1 MEGKLEQIQMLAFDL
16 ARMLLGLYLDLDLEQ
31 RALQLL
37 ALEMPLVPKP
47 LLTLGQL
54 LPLLD
59 KEQNH

>member
-1 MEGKLEQIQMLAFDL
+1 MEGKLEQIQVLAFDL

-31 RALQLL
+31 LALLLL
-37 ALEMPLVPKP
+37 ALEMTLVPKP

-59 KEQNH
+59 Q